1 MDSLRITLLIL
12 GGVIIALIFFW
23 ERIKRRKRESRY
35 ERWGGVSEDGRETR
49 VVGHRSGDPET
60 DASLVASAYLHPES
74 TADSHGSDITHVDEQ
89 EVQQWREDVE
99 ASLQEPDL
107 DVDPEL
113 QHDDPVPELTS
124 ELEALEEII
133 SSEDELGHSEQFEID
148 DLVVD
153 EGDGPITGDEVEPPA
168 EQAAVNAVTPESRI
182 IAMHILAS
190 NGEKFAG
197 PDILSAVMKAGLQYG
212 DMGIFHR
219 HDEQGTAL
227 FSLAN
232 AIEPGT
238 FDLAAMD
245 ELATP
250 ALLLIMQ
257 LPGPFSATSAF
268 DLMLQSAQ
276 DISESLDGRLC
287 DDRRSV
293 LTKQAIKELRHQLS
307 TTM

>member
-1 MDSLRITLLIL
+1 MDSLRISLLII

-23 ERIKRRKRESRY
+23 ERIRRRKRESRY

-49 VVGHRSGDPET
+49 IVGHRSGDPET
-60 DASLVASAYLHPES
+60 DASLVASAYLHPDTPAVKLEPEN
-74 TADSHGSDITHVDEQ
+74 TNIEQ
-89 EVQQWREDVE
+89 QEAKSWRDDVE

-107 DVDPEL
+107 DIDPEL
-113 QHDDPVPELTS
+113 QLEDPVPELTS

-133 SSEDELGHSEQFEID
+133 SSDDDIDHSVQIEID
-148 DLVVD
+148 DLVI
-153 EGDGPITGDEVEPPA
+153 EENNAPIVGDEIESSAVSSKANKTPA
-168 EQAAVNAVTPESRI
+168 EARI

-197 PDILSAVMKAGLQYG
+197 PDILSAVMRAGLQFG
-212 DMGIFHR
+212 DLGIFHR
-219 HDEQGTAL
+219 HDEQGATL

-268 DLMLQSAQ
+268 DLMLESAQ
-276 DISESLDGRLC
+276 DISESLGGRLC
-287 DDRRSV
+287 DERRSV
-293 LTKQAIKELRHQLS
+293 LTKQAIEELRRDLVTQS
-307 TTM
+307 